1 MNVTGVTS
9 APLPAPVPAVIP
21 PQRTTRSSTDADPT
35 SREAAALRAAQE
47 KKPEPVKVPPL
58 KPLSTTEIRVI
69 LGAIPPGHAAQQD
82 PAGLKGGSFDAY
94 V

>member
-1 MNVTGVTS
+1 MNVTGVTA

-21 PQRTTRSSTDADPT
+21 PQRTTQTSTESNPN
-35 SREAAALRAAQE
+35 SREAAAVRAAQE
-47 KKPEPVKVPPL
+47 KKPEPVKLPPL

-82 PAGLKGGSFDAY
+82 QAGLKGGSFDAY